1 MKKLMVLAVLATG
14 SASALAVDRVV
25 RFDLNAD
32 GKVSSEELA
41 QSCDF
46 RKSLFE
52 IADKNDDGFLS
63 NKELRNSK
71 SYLLSNCKK

>member
-1 MKKLMVLAVLATG
+1 MKKLMVIAVLATS
-14 SASALAVDRVV
+14 SASALAVDRVA

-32 GKVSSEELA
+32 GKVSQEELT
-41 QSCDF
+41 QSCEF

-63 NKELRNSK
+63 NKELRDSK